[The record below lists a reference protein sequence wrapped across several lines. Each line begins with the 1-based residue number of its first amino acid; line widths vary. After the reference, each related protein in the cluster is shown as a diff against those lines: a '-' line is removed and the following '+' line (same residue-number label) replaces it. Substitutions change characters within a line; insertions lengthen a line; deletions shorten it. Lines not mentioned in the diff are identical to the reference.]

1 MTKCKCTLSKT
12 QLAQSLYDLFV
23 FLLNER
29 RADIWL
35 PLSFFRYNRKAGY
48 VPSMYLQPY
57 NNPLIRIMPIQKE
70 SSTSTLDLS
79 KLQGAEGSSLRVS
92 IHELSR
98 SQGNLALPSG
108 STLAPRDKQMSRS
121 LSILPDSST
130 AHQIPPAIRVEF
142 AESDQRASLS
152 EDSEENSFSDDGSS
166 LGSESPSLS
175 SAEEPLSR
183 GCTPPTNTSGSLT
196 PVSATQ
202 GKMIDNRSDL
212 SLTKMPGT
220 PKVPP
225 RPKAQEILKRCTTVT
240 RKNLQ
245 RTS

>member
-1 MTKCKCTLSKT
+1 
-12 QLAQSLYDLFV
+12 
-23 FLLNER
+23 
-29 RADIWL
+29 
-35 PLSFFRYNRKAGY
+35 
-48 VPSMYLQPY
+48 MYLQSH

-92 IHELSR
+92 SRELSR

-108 STLAPRDKQMSRS
+108 STLAPRYKQMSRS
-121 LSILPDSST
+121 LSILPDNST
-130 AHQIPPAIRVEF
+130 THQIPPAIRVEF
-142 AESDQRASLS
+142 AESDQLASLS

-183 GCTPPTNTSGSLT
+183 GCTPATNTSGSLI
-196 PVSATQ
+196 SATQ
-202 GKMIDNRSDL
+202 GKMIDNRSDP

-225 RPKAQEILKRCTTVT
+225 RPQAQEILKRCTTVT